1 MGSIDLFVI
10 FANLLGAIVT
20 ISFASIVLYWVARAA
35 VKAELKSF
43 FASDGAK
50 KKPASDSDVDNSGS

>member
-20 ISFASIVLYWVARAA
+20 ISFASIVLYWVAR
-35 VKAELKSF
+35 
-43 FASDGAK
+43 G
-50 KKPASDSDVDNSGS
+50 G